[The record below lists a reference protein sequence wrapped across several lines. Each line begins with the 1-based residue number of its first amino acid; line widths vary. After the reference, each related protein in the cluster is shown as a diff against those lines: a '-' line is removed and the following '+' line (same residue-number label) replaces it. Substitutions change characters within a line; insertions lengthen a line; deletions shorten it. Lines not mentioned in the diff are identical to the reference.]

1 MRLLNVRSRRLEE
14 FFDKPVP
21 DYAILSHTWG
31 EHEIV
36 YQDFQQSDHL
46 LRLLREVQ
54 VLSLSPTQS
63 SQKPALS
70 QSRLRNETTLDSLKP
85 HSTPSRYVKID
96 GCCAQAIKDGCRY
109 VWIDTICIDKS
120 SSAELSEAINSMY
133 KWYANG
139 LVCYVYLSDVRS
151 TFDPQDELGSADFRK
166 SRWFTRGWTLQE
178 LLAPSQLV
186 FFTSSWSEI
195 AMVDKDP
202 WSWSAGDRPHDS
214 MLSLLTTIT
223 KIPRVYLS
231 FGKRLQDAPVCQRMA
246 WSAHRQTTRPEDEAY
261 CLLGL
266 FDINMPLL
274 YGEGRKAFMRL
285 QQQLMQVAA
294 DDTLFCW
301 GRDAFAEPDS
311 YPDVE
316 WSGLLAKSP
325 SWFSG
330 LQSTSL
336 KLELRQQPSHYM
348 LTNRGVLL
356 TLPRTTYGD
365 TPFDSEMLVI
375 PLNVKTAS
383 GKCLA
388 LPLRLD
394 EQGSFQRLSVRT
406 PFEISRLRFRGL
418 KSQVTYIQPTG
429 SFTSNPY
436 SLPVVLEIPKAIGPS
451 SILVTDIYPPY
462 VTCRWRY
469 SRQDKHG
476 NRRRLALYVDSN
488 VRPVLE
494 RESPF
499 TLVIAISLYRSESAG
514 CVGRISLLWR
524 IVFEEYWP
532 VYHPGEK
539 EDAISLETGYSR
551 VPIRSQ
557 GLYHCSEQRYYSL
570 EDYRA
575 ASNRTMQW
583 QAEVRLPNL
592 DSRGFLSMTGDGVI
606 RMAKISTR
614 IMDEC
619 PPPEEPIV
627 LSMTAEEVQDRYREP
642 QTTSNPPEQ
651 PLFEQ
656 TLSVLSDYGLSTWR

>member
-1 MRLLNVRSRRLEE
+1 MRLLNVKSRRLEE
-14 FFDKPVP
+14 FFNKPVP

-63 SQKPALS
+63 SRKPALS

-133 KWYANG
+133 KWYANAR
-139 LVCYVYLSDVRS
+139 VCYVYLSDVRT
-151 TFDPQDELGSADFRK
+151 TFDPQDEPGSADFRQ

-178 LLAPSQLV
+178 LLAPSLLV
-186 FFTSSWSEI
+186 FFTSSWSKI
-195 AMVDKDP
+195 AMVDKQP
-202 WSWSAGDRPHDS
+202 WSWSAGERPHDS
-214 MLSLLTTIT
+214 VLSLLTTIT
-223 KIPRVYLS
+223 KIPRVYLN

-246 WSAHRQTTRPEDEAY
+246 WAAHRQTTRPEDEAY

-274 YGEGRKAFMRL
+274 YGEGTKAFMRL
-285 QQQLMQVAA
+285 QEQLMQVAA

-301 GRDAFAEPDS
+301 GQDAFADPHS
-311 YPDVE
+311 YSGLE

-330 LQSTSL
+330 LQSTTL
-336 KLELRQQPSHYM
+336 KLDLRHQTSHYM

-356 TLPRTTYGD
+356 TLPRITYGD
-365 TPFDSEMLVI
+365 TPFDSKMMVV
-375 PLNVKTAS
+375 PMNVKTAR

-394 EQGSFQRLSVRT
+394 EQGSLQRLSVRT
-406 PFEISRLRFRGL
+406 PFELSRSLFRGL

-429 SFTSNPY
+429 SFTSNQCYP
-436 SLPVVLEIPKAIGPS
+436 LPVVLEIPEAIGPS
-451 SILVTDIYPPY
+451 RVLVTDVYPPY
-462 VTCRWRY
+462 VNCSW
-469 SRQDKHG
+469 QDSWTDKYADS
-476 NRRRLALYVDSN
+476 RRLLFSIDSN
-488 VRPVLE
+488 IGPCLS

-499 TLVIAISLYRSESAG
+499 TLVIAIGLCLSESA
-514 CVGRISLLWR
+514 VDAGRISLLWR
-524 IVFEEYWP
+524 IVFENYWP
-532 VYHPGEK
+532 I
-539 EDAISLETGYSR
+539 DISGPLVSRYDR

-557 GLYHCSEQRYYSL
+557 GVYQCPLQRYYSL

-575 ASNRTMQW
+575 ASNRSMQW
-583 QAEVRLPNL
+583 QTEVRLPCL
-592 DSRGFLSMTGDGVI
+592 DSRGFLSMTGDGII
-606 RMAKISTR
+606 RLAKISTR
-614 IMDEC
+614 IMNE
-619 PPPEEPIV
+619 PEPLTEPVV
-627 LSMTAEEVQDRYREP
+627 LSMTAEEVQDPYREP
-642 QTTSNPPEQ
+642 QTSSNPSEQ